1 MSESAREA
9 FAALSALLDRS
20 AAEHADACAFFTR
33 RQRPTGASS
42 ADHTSNDN
50 EQCHLSEP

>member
-1 MSESAREA
+1 MTDCRADETSDRGSAERA
-9 FAALSALLDRS
+9 DASAL
-20 AAEHADACAFFTR
+20 FTR

-42 ADHTSNDN
+42 ADHTNDDN

>member
-1 MSESAREA
+1 MTDCGADEPS
-9 FAALSALLDRS
+9 DRS
-20 AAEHADACAFFTR
+20 TAERADAGALFTR

-42 ADHTSNDN
+42 TDHANDDN